1 MYRRFTITGM
11 SRQFIQFIQSGILLM
26 LLTLISMFTSHNPYL
41 SVMQAGILMIIFAIE
56 SIDDEYEDRRL
67 IIQFV
72 FSAFFVLLS
81 DNVFSYIIFFLCKK
95 SLVKTLNIFYPSA
108 MFVLLQVFIRDMI
121 MAEII
126 VYSIALICIS
136 CLFCIIQKLSAG
148 YMEEK
153 DKVIRMVSVTAVRE
167 LYEKKINHQLVIK
180 NYLAER
186 NLRLE
191 ERENIS
197 RSIHNSVGHS
207 ITAAIMTLEA
217 ADTLLDVKPERAREK
232 LNTAN
237 ERIKESLSS
246 IRHAVRVLDS
256 DKKSVAVEDFIREI
270 QAVTDSFMADTN
282 IKIRGDYDHTDKEIK
297 IPQEYGE
304 FLTGAVLEFLTNGVR
319 HGGAD
324 VFTVT
329 LTTDSRHIKISVSD
343 NGKSNFSAE
352 NQKILIENGFG
363 LKKITAYAEKCGGR
377 TEFSR
382 SKGFRAVVILP
393 VMEEDNE

>member
-1 MYRRFTITGM
+1 
-11 SRQFIQFIQSGILLM
+11 
-26 LLTLISMFTSHNPYL
+26 
-41 SVMQAGILMIIFAIE
+41 
-56 SIDDEYEDRRL
+56 
-67 IIQFV
+67 
-72 FSAFFVLLS
+72 
-81 DNVFSYIIFFLCKK
+81 
-95 SLVKTLNIFYPSA
+95 

-136 CLFCIIQKLSAG
+136 CLICIIQKLSAG

-256 DKKSVAVEDFIREI
+256 DKKSVAMEDFIREI

-282 IKIRGDYDHTDKEIK
+282 IKIRGDYDNTDKEIK

-324 VFTVT
+324 VFTVA

-343 NGKSNFSAE
+343 NGKSNFSGE

>member
-56 SIDDEYEDRRL
+56 SIDDEYENRRL

-136 CLFCIIQKLSAG
+136 CLICIIQKLSAG

-217 ADTLLDVKPERAREK
+217 ADT
-232 LNTAN
+232 AN

-256 DKKSVAVEDFIREI
+256 DKKSVAMEDFIREI

-282 IKIRGDYDHTDKEIK
+282 IKIRGDYDNTDKEIK

-324 VFTVT
+324 VFTVA

-343 NGKSNFSAE
+343 NGKSNFSGE

>member
-56 SIDDEYEDRRL
+56 SIDDEYENRRL

-136 CLFCIIQKLSAG
+136 CLICLIQKLSAG

-256 DKKSVAVEDFIREI
+256 DKKSVAMEDFIREI

-282 IKIRGDYDHTDKEIK
+282 IKIRGDYDNTDKEIK

-324 VFTVT
+324 VFTVA

-343 NGKSNFSAE
+343 NGKSNFSGE